1 MIKTFFI
8 VIIFTIG
15 GEQKFLDGWHP
26 RQSKGYE
33 VCQQGASNIREYFIK
48 NKNEIKK
55 EIQQIEVS
63 CRAVLVP
70 ALES

>member
-26 RQSKGYE
+26 RKSQNYETCQKG
-33 VCQQGASNIREYFIK
+33 VMGIQQYFIYNRK
-48 NKNEIKK
+48 DIIP